1 MKKSNSGWPRR
12 RLCLEFFLAVLCVSF
27 TLLQT
32 RADAITTGPSSTILV
47 DASRDGGVWW
57 FPQAGPFD
65 PKAAHQ
71 GKALADFLKSK
82 GATVQELPRP
92 TTINSSLLSG
102 YDIVIRANEY
112 GSYSTAEIDAYHQ
125 FVSNGGQLLLLSE
138 YKRPGEKDTLAE
150 SFGIQ
155 FVGVSSGGNV
165 IDRVVTHP
173 ITQNVIKVNYGV
185 GSGLINTPDNS
196 TLLGFLSYGT
206 YLDLN
211 DNDVK
216 DIGEPVGAAA
226 LGTMQHGSGT
236 IVFLGDTNALE
247 SVPQPITENI
257 YNFFTSKV
265 NSPIISSYTAK
276 PTSGPPPLDV
286 TLKCKA
292 EDPDGSIVE
301 YRWDFGDSEDNTTT
315 TGSTT
320 HTYADVGT
328 FKAKVVVVDNDGAQT
343 TANRILIKVSHGPDL
358 AGSCEEYHFY
368 NATNRIK
375 MKLKVTNNG
384 DMVAPAFKV
393 TFHLSN
399 NGTTALPE
407 FKELSVP
414 KGLAVGKSTVLQVDQ
429 TFTESIYGKYIMI
442 FVDPKKQ
449 VAEVDETNNGT
460 RIVIQPM
467 ATK

>member
-1 MKKSNSGWPRR
+1 MKTSSLGSPWCKWCFGILLVVFCTS
-12 RLCLEFFLAVLCVSF
+12 FIVSPCC
-27 TLLQT
+27 
-32 RADAITTGPSSTILV
+32 ADPVTTGQSIKVLV
-47 DASRDGGVWW
+47 DASRDGGAWW
-57 FPQAGPFD
+57 FPQGTSFD
-65 PKAAHQ
+65 PEAAHQ
-71 GKALADFLKSK
+71 GKAFADFLKSK
-82 GATVQELPRP
+82 GATVHELPRP
-92 TTINSSLLSG
+92 TTISLSLLSG
-102 YDIVIRANEY
+102 YDIVVRANEF
-112 GSYSTAEIDAYHQ
+112 GSYSAAEIDAYNQ
-125 FVSNGGQLLLLSE
+125 FVSQGGQLLLLSD
-138 YKRPGEKDTLAE
+138 YQRPGEKDTLAE

-155 FVGVSSGGNV
+155 FVGISRGANV
-165 IDRVVTHP
+165 IDNFVPHP
-173 ITQNVIKVNYGV
+173 ITQNVVRVSYWA
-185 GSGLINTPDNS
+185 GSGLINTPANC
-196 TLLGFLSYGT
+196 TLLGYLSNGT
-206 YLDLN
+206 YLDL
-211 DNDVK
+211 DDDGVK
-216 DIGEPVGAAA
+216 DIGEPVGAGA

-236 IVFLGDTNALE
+236 IVFLGDSNALQ

-257 YNFFTSKV
+257 YNFFTTNL
-265 NSPIISSYTAK
+265 NSPIISSWTAK

-286 TLKCKA
+286 TFKCKA

-301 YRWDFGDSEDNTTT
+301 YRWDFGDGEDNTTT
-315 TGSTT
+315 TGSTM
-320 HTYADVGT
+320 HTYADLGT

-343 TANRILIKVSHGPDL
+343 TANKILIKVSHGPDL

-384 DMVAPAFKV
+384 DMAAPAFKV

-429 TFTESIYGKYIMI
+429 TFAESIFGKYIMI